1 MKGLESLSRNE
12 LVIRLAKVNVQI
24 SREEPRL
31 ASRWSRSAFRGHTAA
46 PVTSI
51 ALFKM
56 YDLDPSF
63 FPFALYGCVAA
74 SYDIEARIERLD
86 KYYYERA
93 ELLSLLEMKE
103 YD

>member
-1 MKGLESLSRNE
+1 MKGLASLSRSE

-24 SREEPRL
+24 SCEEPRL
-31 ASRWSRSAFRGHTAA
+31 ASRWWHTAA

-56 YDLDPSF
+56 FDLDDILVPV
-63 FPFALYGCVAA
+63 ALYGCLA
-74 SYDIEARIERLD
+74 SSYVIEARIERLD

-93 ELLSLLEMKE
+93 ELLSLLEMKQ
-103 YD
+103 

>member
-1 MKGLESLSRNE
+1 MSRSE

-31 ASRWSRSAFRGHTAA
+31 ASRWSRSALRVHTAA

-56 YDLDPSF
+56 IDLDDILLPVAF
-63 FPFALYGCVAA
+63 YGCVAA
-74 SYDIEARIERLD
+74 SYEIEARIERLD

-93 ELLSLLEMKE
+93 ELLSLLELKQ
-103 YD
+103 